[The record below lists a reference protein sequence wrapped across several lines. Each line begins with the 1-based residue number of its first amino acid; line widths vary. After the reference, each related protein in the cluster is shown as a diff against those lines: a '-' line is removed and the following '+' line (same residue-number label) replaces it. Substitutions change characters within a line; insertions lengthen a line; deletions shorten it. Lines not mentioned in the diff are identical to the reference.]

1 MNKIRKKIIKF
12 TEPNE
17 YKNKKK
23 NNYFQWNGTGTKHGN
38 QNKNYNKS
46 KIHVLVKILYLRYC
60 MCELYR
66 DNNVSFKLRQKKK

>member
-1 MNKIRKKIIKF
+1 MNIK
-12 TEPNE
+12 T
-17 YKNKKK
+17 K
-23 NNYFQWNGTGTKHGN
+23 NNYFQWNGTGIKHGN